1 MTKFAILTLGCKV
14 NLYESE
20 SYIQSLKAEG
30 FIEVSFDEQAD
41 IYIVN
46 TCTVTNTAS
55 SKSRNKINQ
64 AHKQNPNALICVV
77 GCLVQVGDDRLDQ
90 IEDID
95 IMIGSSHK
103 DQLVSLIKK
112 ALVDKKKY
120 KEIENVRQY
129 KVFDELYVNNFSHHT
144 RAFLKIQDGCD
155 QFCTYCIIPYARGS
169 ERSLAPDKVIKQAKS
184 LLTNGYKEIVLS
196 GIHTGRYGK
205 DHQTSLTD
213 LIKELLRTS
222 VYRLRISSI
231 EITEIT
237 DEMILLIKNDIRLAK
252 HLHIPLQSGCD
263 KILKLMKRPYD
274 TAYFIERIRFIKQMI
289 PDISIS
295 TDVIVGFPGET
306 EDDFIK
312 TIAFIK
318 EVNFSFLHV
327 FPYSKKSGTVASK
340 MPEQISKD
348 VKKSRVT
355 QLIKLSNQMY
365 EVYQKTFIAKE
376 VDIIMEAE
384 KDGKWMGHS
393 SHYLPIIID
402 SNEVCRNKVYNVN
415 ITSYK
420 NLHLLGKIVEV

>member
-30 FIEVSFDEQAD
+30 FTEVSFDEQAD
-41 IYIVN
+41 VYIIN

-64 AHKQNPNALICVV
+64 AHKQNPNALICAV

-90 IEDID
+90 IEAID

-103 DQLVSLIKK
+103 DQLVSMIKK
-112 ALVDKKKY
+112 ALVDKKKH
-120 KEIENVRQY
+120 KEIEDVRAN

-213 LIKELLRTS
+213 LIKNLLKTS

-252 HLHIPLQSGCD
+252 HLHIPLQSGSD
-263 KILKLMKRPYD
+263 QILTLMKRPYD
-274 TAYFIERIRFIKQMI
+274 TTYFIERIRFIKQMI

-295 TDVIVGFPGET
+295 TDIIVGFPGET
-306 EDDFIK
+306 EEDFMK

-327 FPYSKKSGTVASK
+327 FPYSKKSGTVAGK
-340 MPEQISKD
+340 MLEQIGKD
-348 VKKSRVT
+348 VKRARVT

-365 EVYQKTFIAKE
+365 EAYQKTFIAKE

-415 ITSYK
+415 ITSYE

>member
-30 FIEVSFDEQAD
+30 FTEVSFDEQAD
-41 IYIVN
+41 VYIIN

-64 AHKQNPNALICVV
+64 AHKQNPNALICAV
-77 GCLVQVGDDRLDQ
+77 GCLVQVGDDRLEQ
-90 IEDID
+90 IEAID

-103 DQLVSLIKK
+103 DQLVSMIKK
-112 ALVDKKKY
+112 ALVDKKKH
-120 KEIENVRQY
+120 KEIEDVRAN

-213 LIKELLRTS
+213 LIKNLLKTS

-252 HLHIPLQSGCD
+252 HLHIPLQSGSD
-263 KILKLMKRPYD
+263 QILTLMKRPYD
-274 TAYFIERIRFIKQMI
+274 TTCFIERIRFIKQMI

-295 TDVIVGFPGET
+295 TDIIVGFPGET
-306 EDDFIK
+306 EEDFMK

-327 FPYSKKSGTVASK
+327 FPYSKKSETVAGK
-340 MPEQISKD
+340 MLEQIGKD
-348 VKKSRVT
+348 VKRARVT

-365 EVYQKTFIAKE
+365 EAYQKTFIAKE

-415 ITSYK
+415 ITSYE
-420 NLHLLGKIVEV
+420 NYHLLGKIVEV

>member
-30 FIEVSFDEQAD
+30 FTEVSFDEQAD
-41 IYIVN
+41 VYIIN

-64 AHKQNPNALICVV
+64 AHKQNPNALICAV

-90 IEDID
+90 IEAID

-103 DQLVSLIKK
+103 DQLVSMIKK
-112 ALVDKKKY
+112 ALVDKKKH
-120 KEIENVRQY
+120 KEIEDVRAN

-213 LIKELLRTS
+213 LIKNLLKTS

-252 HLHIPLQSGCD
+252 HLHIPLQSGSEQ
-263 KILKLMKRPYD
+263 ILTLMKRPYD
-274 TAYFIERIRFIKQMI
+274 TTYFIERIRFIKQMI

-295 TDVIVGFPGET
+295 TDIIVGFPGET
-306 EDDFIK
+306 EEDFMK

-327 FPYSKKSGTVASK
+327 FPYSKKSGTVAGK
-340 MPEQISKD
+340 MLEQIGKD
-348 VKKSRVT
+348 VKRARVT

-365 EVYQKTFIAKE
+365 EAYQKTFIAKE

-415 ITSYK
+415 ITSYE
-420 NLHLLGKIVEV
+420 NYHLLGKIVEV

>member
-30 FIEVSFDEQAD
+30 FTEVSFDEQAD
-41 IYIVN
+41 VYIIN

-64 AHKQNPNALICVV
+64 AHKQNPNALICAV

-90 IEDID
+90 IEAID

-103 DQLVSLIKK
+103 DQLVSMIKK
-112 ALVDKKKY
+112 ALVDKKKH
-120 KEIENVRQY
+120 KEIEDVRAN

-213 LIKELLRTS
+213 LIKNLLKTS

-252 HLHIPLQSGCD
+252 HLHIPLQSGSEQ
-263 KILKLMKRPYD
+263 ILTLMKRPYD
-274 TAYFIERIRFIKQMI
+274 TTYFIERIRFIKQMI

-295 TDVIVGFPGET
+295 TDIIVGFPGET
-306 EDDFIK
+306 EEDFMK

-327 FPYSKKSGTVASK
+327 FPYSKKSGTVAGK
-340 MPEQISKD
+340 MLEQIGKD
-348 VKKSRVT
+348 VKRARVT

-365 EVYQKTFIAKE
+365 EAYQKTFIAKE

-415 ITSYK
+415 ITSYE